1 MSGPWQTPP
10 AGSDLPPRNGNV
22 QYYSSRQIFPR
33 NSVTG
38 NDWKVGREIVFNFE
52 SDPASGWLV
61 PDQSKLYMRFKVRT
75 KGADTVPDSDALRF
89 AAAPLWGLVDAAR
102 WSMNGTTV
110 QAVSGNVDSHAQL
123 QLRMMGSRES
133 HDTNGVL
140 GCDSLRQKMMHP
152 ELTADTTNTA
162 AKGVDEV
169 FTPQVIPNDKQK
181 MFSDRK
187 GTSTDFELASPI
199 SMALTSWG
207 TNKFIPGGSH
217 DLRFTIGTEGVNMK
231 KSVVT
236 QRIPGVPLG
245 QATVLG
251 TSGANTLELDSIAF
265 GNKGIDEG
273 AVTALKTTRPTA
285 DAATNY
291 DAGTP
296 GNQQLARA
304 RMLARCA
311 APVLPY
317 NDAGQAELV
326 LVPTEVYL
334 MAYYALPVHGT
345 VPRPMSIQL
354 PFDAVTLLTENITAK
369 STTLQMTV
377 PVNTTRILLAL
388 RKGGT
393 PALADNRELL
403 GALGGSLAVNAGTR
417 ACGLESLSIGIGG
430 INLPAPQYSTDFNAG
445 NFIRIWSD
453 WQSYLKG
460 SIGNTAGAQ
469 NMSEFQEDPIAAFRV
484 IGNRDSVAQNLSI
497 RYGLKA
503 DPAADTELCVYCI
516 GTNVLEATYD
526 DDASF
531 QPTSVSVQE
540 VI

>member
-22 QYYSSRQIFPR
+22 QYYASRMIYPR
-33 NSVTG
+33 NTITG
-38 NDWKVGREIVFNFE
+38 GDWKVGREAVFQFE

-61 PDQSKLYMRFKVRT
+61 PDQCKLYMRFKVKT
-75 KGADTVPDSDALRF
+75 KGGDTVPNTDSLRF
-89 AAAPLWGLVDAAR
+89 AAAPLWGLFDAAR

-110 QAVSGNVDSHAQL
+110 QAVSGDLDSHAQL

-133 HDTNGVL
+133 HDTNGIL
-140 GCDSLRQKMMHP
+140 GCDSLRQKMIHP
-152 ELTADTTNTA
+152 ELTSTVANTA

-169 FTPQVIPNDKQK
+169 FTPEIIPNDKQK
-181 MFSDRK
+181 LFTDRK
-187 GTSTDFELASPI
+187 GTETEFELASPL
-199 SMALTSWG
+199 SMCLTAFG
-207 TNKFIPGGSH
+207 TNKFIPGASH
-217 DLRFTIGTEGVNMK
+217 DVRMTIGTDGVNMR
-231 KSVVT
+231 KSVYT
-236 QRIPGVPLG
+236 ERIPGVPIG

-251 TSGANTLELDSIAF
+251 TSDANSLTLDTIAF
-265 GNKGIDEG
+265 GNKAIDADG
-273 AVTALKTTRPTA
+273 VTALKTTSGTTD
-285 DAATNY
+285 DAINY
-291 DAGTP
+291 DATTDT
-296 GNQQLARA
+296 NQQLARA
-304 RMLARCA
+304 RMLARCTPPIA
-311 APVLPY
+311 AY
-317 NDAGQAELV
+317 ADAANAELV
-326 LVPTEVYL
+326 LEPTEVYL

-354 PFDAVTLLTENITAK
+354 PFDSVTLLTENISTK
-369 STTLQMTV
+369 STTLQLTV
-377 PVNTTRILLAL
+377 PVNTTRILMAL

-403 GALGGSLAVNAGTR
+403 GARGGSLAVNGSTP
-417 ACGLESLSIGIGG
+417 CGWESLSISIAG
-430 INLPAPQYSTDFNAG
+430 INLPAPQYSTDFRAG
-445 NFIRIWSD
+445 NFIRMWSD

-469 NMSEFQEDPIAAFRV
+469 NMSEYQEDPIVAFRV
-484 IGNRDSVAQNLSI
+484 IGNRDSVAQNLTV
-497 RYGLKA
+497 RYALKA
-503 DPAADTELCVYCI
+503 VPPADTELCVYCI

>member
-1 MSGPWQTPP
+1 
-10 AGSDLPPRNGNV
+10 V
-22 QYYSSRQIFPR
+22 
-33 NSVTG
+33 
-38 NDWKVGREIVFNFE
+38 
-52 SDPASGWLV
+52 
-61 PDQSKLYMRFKVRT
+61 
-75 KGADTVPDSDALRF
+75 
-89 AAAPLWGLVDAAR
+89 
-102 WSMNGTTV
+102 
-110 QAVSGNVDSHAQL
+110 
-123 QLRMMGSRES
+123 
-133 HDTNGVL
+133 
-140 GCDSLRQKMMHP
+140 
-152 ELTADTTNTA
+152 
-162 AKGVDEV
+162 
-169 FTPQVIPNDKQK
+169 
-181 MFSDRK
+181 
-187 GTSTDFELASPI
+187 
-199 SMALTSWG
+199 
-207 TNKFIPGGSH
+207 
-217 DLRFTIGTEGVNMK
+217 
-231 KSVVT
+231 
-236 QRIPGVPLG
+236 
-245 QATVLG
+245 
-251 TSGANTLELDSIAF
+251 
-265 GNKGIDEG
+265 
-273 AVTALKTTRPTA
+273 
-285 DAATNY
+285 TNY
-291 DAGTP
+291 DATTEAK
-296 GNQQLARA
+296 QLTARS

-317 NDAGQAELV
+317 DDAGDAELV

-345 VPRPMSIQL
+345 VPRPMSIQR

-403 GALGGSLAVNAGTR
+403 GTLGGSLAINSSSA

-430 INLPAPQYSTDFNAG
+430 INLPAPQYSSDFNAG

-484 IGNRDSVAQNLSI
+484 IGNRDSVAQNLTI

-503 DPAADTELCVYCI
+503 DPVADTELCVYCI